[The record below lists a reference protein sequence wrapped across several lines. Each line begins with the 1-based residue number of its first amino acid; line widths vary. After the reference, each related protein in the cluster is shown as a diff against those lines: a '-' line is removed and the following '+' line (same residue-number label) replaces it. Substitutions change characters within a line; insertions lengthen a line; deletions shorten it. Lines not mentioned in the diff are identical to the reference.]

1 MTIYSRPVARVSIS
15 IESIADQILREY
27 PKDDLEFIRCGDID
41 RFIGARSMVL
51 RHIRNDFGLWEFDH
65 PLTQHWHQHPEAREI
80 IDGAD
85 FSEDHPDQIANS
97 ILEVVRK
104 KL

>member
-1 MTIYSRPVARVSIS
+1 MTIFSRPVARDSIS

-27 PKDDLEFIRCGDID
+27 PKDDLEFIRCGGLA
-41 RFIGARSMVL
+41 FLGGRSMVL

-80 IDGAD
+80 IGGAD
-85 FSEDHPDQIANS
+85 FSEDHPDQISNS